1 MRTVDG
7 PSRVDEGG
15 EGNSDM
21 ERQEQHGRGGHR
33 MENPEVS
40 SRHLTATLLGTLAGA
55 AGFATLMLAGWL
67 LYRRLWGDSPTALLV
82 IVLVF
87 GAAGLYAGWLLG
99 VIVFSA
105 LRGSDD
111 GEETPA

>member
-1 MRTVDG
+1 
-7 PSRVDEGG
+7 
-15 EGNSDM
+15 M

-33 MENPEVS
+33 IENPEVS
-40 SRHLTATLLGTLAGA
+40 SRHLTATVLGTLAGA
-55 AGFATLMLAGWL
+55 GGFATLMLAGWL

-111 GEETPA
+111 GEETAA